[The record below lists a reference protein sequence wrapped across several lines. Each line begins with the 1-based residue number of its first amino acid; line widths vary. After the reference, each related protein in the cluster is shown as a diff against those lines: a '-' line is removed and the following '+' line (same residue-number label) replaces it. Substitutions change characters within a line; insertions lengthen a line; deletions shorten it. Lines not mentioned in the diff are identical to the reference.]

1 MHKKVLIVK
10 VCVVLAVCLALIQPA
25 FAGDAFGTVS
35 RRDIVTTAARSGEF
49 DTLVTAIRAAGME
62 EYLKKPHS
70 FTVFAPTDEAF
81 AKLPPEVLEDLLKPE
96 NKEQLVELLTYHV
109 VFERRIITP
118 AMMRRPLIKT
128 IQGGMVHAHRAQD
141 MILINNAVI
150 VYPDITTRNGI
161 IHGIDTVLIP
171 E

>member
-1 MHKKVLIVK
+1 MFKKRSIIPL
-10 VCVVLAVCLALIQPA
+10 CVALAVCLVLIQPA
-25 FAGDAFGTVS
+25 FAANAYGTVS

-49 DTLVTAIRAAGME
+49 DTLVTAIKAAGLE

-70 FTVFAPTDEAF
+70 FTVFAPTDDAF
-81 AKLPPEVLEDLLKPE
+81 AKLPPGVLENLLMPE
-96 NKEQLVELLTYHV
+96 NKEMLVKILTYHV
-109 VFERRIITP
+109 VFERRIISP

-128 IQGGMVHAHRAQD
+128 IQGGMLHAHRAGD
-141 MILINNAVI
+141 KIMVNNAIVI
-150 VYPDITTRNGI
+150 YPDITTKNGI